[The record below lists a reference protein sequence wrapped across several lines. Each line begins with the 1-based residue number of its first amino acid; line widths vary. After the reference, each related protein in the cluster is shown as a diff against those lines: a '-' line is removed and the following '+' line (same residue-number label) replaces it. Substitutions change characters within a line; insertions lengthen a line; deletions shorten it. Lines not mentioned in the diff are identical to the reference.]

1 MIEKTVTM
9 HPEMA
14 LHARPAAKFV
24 QAAKQFD
31 SKITVE
37 KDGKSANGNSPI
49 SLMSIDAGK
58 GSTVTIKA
66 DGPDEVLALET
77 LEKILMGGHG

>member
-1 MIEKTVTM
+1 MIERTVTL

-24 QAAKQFD
+24 QAAKSFS
-31 SKITVE
+31 SKITVS
-37 KDGKSANGNSPI
+37 KDGRTANAVSPI

-58 GSTVTIKA
+58 GSTVILQA
-66 DGPDEVLALET
+66 DGSDEELAIET
-77 LEKILMGGHG
+77 LGKMLMESPQ